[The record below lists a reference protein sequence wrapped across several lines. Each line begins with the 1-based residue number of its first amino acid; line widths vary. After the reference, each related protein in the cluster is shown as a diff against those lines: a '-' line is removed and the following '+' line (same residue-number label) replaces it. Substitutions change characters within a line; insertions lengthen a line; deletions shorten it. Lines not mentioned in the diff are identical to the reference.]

1 MKSDIGLETYLNYLG
16 HIEIGRSN
24 SYTVYSKNKKMCK
37 KWFFLKKSLQTVR
50 KSVFLIKDNT
60 IR

>member
-1 MKSDIGLETYLNYLG
+1 MEKQSVDFIVVKSDMGLETYLNYLG

-37 KWFFLKKSLQTVR
+37 KWFF
-50 KSVFLIKDNT
+50 
-60 IR
+60 